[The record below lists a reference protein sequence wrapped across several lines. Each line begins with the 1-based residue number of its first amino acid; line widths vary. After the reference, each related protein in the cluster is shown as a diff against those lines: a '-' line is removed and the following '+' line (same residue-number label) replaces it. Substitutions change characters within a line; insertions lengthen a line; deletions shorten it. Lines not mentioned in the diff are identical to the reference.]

1 VVVVDGW
8 VVVIW
13 LAIFVEV
20 AAAMAAS
27 AAVAT
32 AATVTRISGC
42 ILTFLA
48 EGAEWRRADYACL
61 GSCVKW
67 SW

>member
-32 AATVTRISGC
+32 AATAATVTRISSC

-48 EGAEWRRADYACL
+48 EGAVAAC
-61 GSCVKW
+61 
-67 SW
+67 

>member
-1 VVVVDGW
+1 MVDGW

-32 AATVTRISGC
+32 VTRISGC
-42 ILTFLA
+42 ILTFLT
-48 EGAEWRRADYACL
+48 EGAVAAC
-61 GSCVKW
+61 
-67 SW
+67 

>member
-1 VVVVDGW
+1 MVVDGW
-8 VVVIW
+8 VVLIW
-13 LAIFVEV
+13 LAIFVGA

-48 EGAEWRRADYACL
+48 EGAVAAC
-61 GSCVKW
+61 
-67 SW
+67 

>member
-1 VVVVDGW
+1 MVDGW

-13 LAIFVEV
+13 LAIFVEA

-32 AATVTRISGC
+32 AATVTRISSC
-42 ILTFLA
+42 ILTFLT
-48 EGAEWRRADYACL
+48 EGAVAAC
-61 GSCVKW
+61 
-67 SW
+67 

>member
-1 VVVVDGW
+1 MVVVDGW

-32 AATVTRISGC
+32 AVTVTRISGC

-48 EGAEWRRADYACL
+48 EGAVAAC
-61 GSCVKW
+61 
-67 SW
+67 

>member
-1 VVVVDGW
+1 MVVDGW

-48 EGAEWRRADYACL
+48 EGAVAACL
-61 GSCVKW
+61 VAVSSGRGEW
-67 SW
+67 